1 MRLLLLIAGL
11 ALSLGY
17 HFVAS
22 WYPDVSWLASALMS
36 WVWPAFLFIILLV
49 TILLTGLRGKGD
61 PVQRAWGALAI
72 AGCLLLVPLI
82 IAREH
87 QAKVDKEAESLVQ
100 ENREALRLAQQ
111 RRNQQIRE
119 VELDRQ
125 KRAKD
130 DRFVQYEGRIPSQM
144 IQAMRELDKRML
156 DDVQSHAKAYQE
168 ALNDNPTTGPD
179 DWVQFRTLDQVE
191 VELSAHKALYEKTR
205 AFNQFIESFE
215 DTYSAAIE
223 AMNLQSPA
231 DRVAIAELQRILQE
245 WKRSRLYELRR
256 LDVKLLGS
264 TIRALSILSDQWGRW
279 EYLPREQRVQFEDPR
294 QQAGFEEAVLTA
306 SAIIEE
312 VQMIS
317 QDSGQNVP

>member
-1 MRLLLLIAGL
+1 MRLILLIGGL
-11 ALSLGY
+11 ILSLGY
-17 HFVAS
+17 HFAAS
-22 WYPDVSWLASALMS
+22 WYPDVSWLAGALMS
-36 WVWPAFLFIILLV
+36 WIWPALVFIILLV
-49 TILLTGLRGKGD
+49 TISLTSFRGKGD
-61 PVQRAWGALAI
+61 PVQRAWGAVAV

-87 QAKVDKEAESLVQ
+87 QAKVDREAESVVQ
-100 ENREALRLAQQ
+100 ENRDALRLAQQ

-119 VELDRQ
+119 VELDRRE
-125 KRAKD
+125 RAKD
-130 DRFVQYEGRIPSQM
+130 DRFVQYEGRIPSEM

-168 ALNDNPTTGPD
+168 ALNNNPTTGPD

-215 DTYSAAIE
+215 DTYSAAID

-231 DRVAIAELQRILQE
+231 DRVAIAELQRILQDWE
-245 WKRSRLYELRR
+245 RSRLYELRR

-279 EYLPREQRVQFEDPR
+279 AYLPREQRVQFEDPS

-306 SAIIEE
+306 SAIIAE

-317 QDSGQNVP
+317 HDDGQNVP